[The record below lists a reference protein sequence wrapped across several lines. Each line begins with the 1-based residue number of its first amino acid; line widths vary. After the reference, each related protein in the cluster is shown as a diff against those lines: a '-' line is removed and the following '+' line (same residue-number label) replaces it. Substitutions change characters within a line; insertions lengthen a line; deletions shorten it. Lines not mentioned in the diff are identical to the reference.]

1 MKDESPLSNPSNNGT
16 NGVKKIY
23 LEAALDYNRTFN
35 KVHNVTGTLLYM
47 QKETQWQNRK
57 DLQLLPYRKQSVVA
71 RATYGYDNRYMI
83 EASAGMTG
91 SENFSDGNRWGIFP
105 AVGWPGTSATSDLW
119 KESAT
124 TSAN

>member
-91 SENFSDGNRWGIFP
+91 SENFSDGI
-105 AVGWPGTSATSDLW
+105 VGASSPQSEWPGTSATSDLW